1 MKNFACVCVAPVKD
15 PKITLWL
22 KLSPSTV
29 ELEAG
34 FTKDVTNIG
43 HWGTGDA
50 EFIVDKLEDFEAIKP
65 YIELA
70 YDKVGG

>member
-43 HWGTGDA
+43 HWGTGD
-50 EFIVDKLEDFEAIKP
+50 LEVEVRTIEDVEKVKP
-65 YIELA
+65 LLKRSFDEN
-70 YDKVGG
+70 